1 MPSQS
6 RTTFLQR
13 QYRLPIQ
20 GLLFSFLSYQFL
32 GITYQ
37 FYGLQDYH
45 RENHTKLLIFSHPSV
60 IYIDFLGNSTL
71 FSKLADKKAGMHDV
85 HPRHKLAIRIRL
97 FRSRSLF
104 SCCLGVFSLS
114 RSSLLSL
121 LGSLSSSDFCFLLCH
136 QLSLCR
142 VLCFLFLQAFAVSLL
157 LVV

>member
-1 MPSQS
+1 MCIMSCMPMTGLFCNLFYCYSVSLNSSLPTPQSGQAQSAGRSSNAVPGAIPLSGSPTAGSYTYPQTSQ
-6 RTTFLQR
+6 
-13 QYRLPIQ
+13 
-20 GLLFSFLSYQFL
+20 
-32 GITYQ
+32 TY
-37 FYGLQDYH
+37 FFIIAL
-45 RENHTKLLIFSHPSV
+45 
-60 IYIDFLGNSTL
+60 
-71 FSKLADKKAGMHDV
+71 
-85 HPRHKLAIRIRL
+85 RL